1 MRPINQVFK
10 NTAMLFIFNIAK
22 IIFPFVT
29 LPYLTRT
36 LSTDTY
42 GSVAYIKTVMNYMQ
56 IIVDFGFVLSATK
69 DIVNVKG
76 DKEKLGLVIG
86 DTMLARIVMGIIGF
100 VILIILTLF
109 IPILRNNMLYTLLS
123 YVVVFES
130 IFLMDFLFRGIEKMH
145 IITIRFVLMKMVS
158 TVLTFILVK
167 NDSNM
172 ILIPTLDIL
181 SSLLA
186 IILVFYEIFKLKLK
200 IRFSNLK
207 NALKSLKDSFVYFLS
222 NVASTSFNALSTL
235 IIGIKI
241 SPTEVAYWSVCMQV
255 ITTIQSCYTPISDG
269 IYPEMIKNQ
278 NLRLILKILR
288 IFLPIVSAGCIL
300 TYFLAGTILKILGGT
315 EYLVAIPVF
324 RALVPSLLFGFLA
337 VMLGW
342 PTLGSIGK
350 VKQTTISTILSVLTH
365 IIMLIVLIMFDYFTL
380 INIAVVRTI
389 TEFILFFLRYLYF
402 KKYKYLFNNN

>member
-255 ITTIQSCYTPISDG
+255 IGSIQACYSPISDG
-269 IYPEMIKNQ
+269 IYPEMIRTKNW
-278 NLRLILKILR
+278 NLIKKVIKVM
-288 IFLPIVSAGCIL
+288 LPIVSIGCITCFCL
-300 TYFLAGTILKILGGT
+300 SKFILNVLGGK
-315 EYLVAIPVF
+315 EYLVATPVF
-324 RALVPSLLFGFLA
+324 RLLIPSLFFSFFSF
-337 VMLGW
+337 MFGW
-342 PTLGSIGK
+342 PALGAIGK
-350 VKQTTISTILSVLTH
+350 AKEVTTSTITSILINVLLL
-365 IIMLIVLIMFDYFTL
+365 ILLIVTDSFTL
-380 INIAVVRTI
+380 VNIAIVRSVV
-389 TEFILFFLRYLYF
+389 EFILCSFRFYF
-402 KKYKYLFNNN
+402 CKKNNKLFVT

>member
-158 TVLTFILVK
+158 TILTFILVK

-172 ILIPTLDIL
+172 ILIPILDIL

-255 ITTIQSCYTPISDG
+255 IGSIQACYSPISDG
-269 IYPEMIKNQ
+269 IYPEMIRTKNWS
-278 NLRLILKILR
+278 LIKKVIKVMM
-288 IFLPIVSAGCIL
+288 PIVSIGCITCL
-300 TYFLAGTILKILGGT
+300 CLSEFILNVLGGN
-315 EYLVAIPVF
+315 EYLVAAPVF
-324 RALVPSLLFGFLA
+324 RLLIPSLFFSFFSF
-337 VMLGW
+337 MFGW
-342 PTLGSIGK
+342 PALGAIGK
-350 VKQTTISTILSVLTH
+350 AKEVTTSTITSILINVLLL
-365 IIMLIVLIMFDYFTL
+365 ILLIVTDSFTL
-380 INIAVVRTI
+380 VNIAIVRSI
-389 TEFILFFLRYLYF
+389 VELILCSFRFYF
-402 KKYKYLFNNN
+402 CKKNNKLFAT

>member
-100 VILIILTLF
+100 VILVILTLF

-145 IITIRFVLMKMVS
+145 IITIRFVLMKIVS
-158 TVLTFILVK
+158 TILTFILVK

-172 ILIPTLDIL
+172 ILIPILDIL

-241 SPTEVAYWSVCMQV
+241 SPTEVAYWSVCMQ
-255 ITTIQSCYTPISDG
+255 IIGSIQACYSPISDG
-269 IYPEMIKNQ
+269 IYPEMIRTKNW
-278 NLRLILKILR
+278 NLIKKVIKVM
-288 IFLPIVSAGCIL
+288 LPIVSIGCITCFCL
-300 TYFLAGTILKILGGT
+300 SKFILNVLGGK
-315 EYLVAIPVF
+315 EYLVATHVF
-324 RALVPSLLFGFLA
+324 RLLIPSLFFSFFSF
-337 VMLGW
+337 MFGW
-342 PTLGSIGK
+342 PSLGAIGK
-350 VKQTTISTILSVLTH
+350 AKEVTTSTITSILINVLL
-365 IIMLIVLIMFDYFTL
+365 LIVLIVTDSFTL
-380 INIAVVRTI
+380 INIAIVRSVV
-389 TEFILFFLRYLYF
+389 ELILCSFRFYF
-402 KKYKYLFNNN
+402 CKKNNKLFVT